1 LLDADSA
8 ENGINEPINMSA
20 KVLVFGANGQ
30 VGRALINERRRD
42 IILGFDH
49 AAVDICDTTAV
60 ARVLRECPPV
70 ALVNAA
76 AYTNVDRAETEP
88 NEVMRIN
95 RDGAANL
102 ARHAASAGVPFIHI
116 STDYI
121 FDGSKRKP
129 YRENDPIAPLS
140 TYGLSKAKSEYEVRR
155 VCPQHIILRTSWV
168 YSPYG
173 TNFVRTMLHLAAERS
188 VLQVVDDQTGC
199 PTAAAD
205 IADAIAAIL
214 AATRQPNFTDWGTY
228 HYCGR
233 DIVSWFGFANVIF
246 ELAGRCGQRSPQL
259 VPISAA
265 AYPTAARRPAYSVL
279 ATDKIEGT
287 FGIAPR
293 QLRESL
299 GECMDVLF
307 KNPHA

>member
-1 LLDADSA
+1 MT
-8 ENGINEPINMSA
+8 GA
-20 KVLVFGANGQ
+20 KVLVFGAGGQ
-30 VGRALINERRRD
+30 VGRALTSRIGD
-42 IILGFDH
+42 TSLGFDR
-49 AAVDICDTTAV
+49 AAVDVCDAGAV
-60 ARVLRECPPV
+60 AQALREYPGAAV
-70 ALVNAA
+70 VNAA
-76 AYTNVDRAETEP
+76 AYTAVDRAETEQ
-88 NEVMRIN
+88 NEAMRVN

-102 ARHAASAGVPFIHI
+102 ARLAAAAGVPFIHI

-129 YRENDPIAPLS
+129 YCENDPIAPLS
-140 TYGLSKAKSEYEVRR
+140 TYGLSKAKSEDEVRR
-155 VCPQHIILRTSWV
+155 ACPRHIILRTSWV
-168 YSPYG
+168 YSPYS

-188 VLQVVDDQTGC
+188 ELQVVNDQTGC

-233 DIVSWFGFANVIF
+233 DIVTWFGFANVIF
-246 ELAGRCGQRSPQL
+246 ELAGRYGQRRPQL
-259 VPISAA
+259 VPISTA

-279 ATDKIEGT
+279 ATGKIEGI
-287 FGIAPR
+287 FSIAPR

-307 KNPHA
+307 KNRPA